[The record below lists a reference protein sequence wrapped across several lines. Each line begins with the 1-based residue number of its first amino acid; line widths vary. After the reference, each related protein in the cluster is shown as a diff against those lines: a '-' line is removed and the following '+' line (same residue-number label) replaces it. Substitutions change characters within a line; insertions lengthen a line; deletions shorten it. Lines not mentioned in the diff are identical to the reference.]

1 MDHDDIIGTIPEY
14 NQSVPTPTLPAD
26 STESSGIGIMTIGRY
41 FLIFLIVA
49 FLGSSV
55 FGYLGEFSQ
64 WIMSIFRPIISFF
77 GYGAAET
84 TKQVVNT
91 SARGTKGLVDV
102 TAGAATSG
110 VNLLEQG
117 LTGKKQINSID
128 KTASSGSGSGS
139 GFGSGSGATQ
149 QKVKRG
155 MAVPTA
161 DEAGSRIQSNPTGKK
176 SGYCYIGEDR
186 GFRSCIKVDDSD
198 MCMSGDIFPTSEICI
213 NPNLRE

>member
-1 MDHDDIIGTIPEY
+1 MDHDDIIGNIPEY
-14 NQSVPTPTLPAD
+14 NQSVPTMGPAD
-26 STESSGIGIMTIGRY
+26 SSGISLMTFGRY

-49 FLGSSV
+49 FIGSSV
-55 FGYLGEFSQ
+55 FGYLGEVSQ
-64 WIMSIFRPIISFF
+64 WIVSIFRPIIGFL

-110 VNLLEQG
+110 VNLLERG
-117 LTGKKQINSID
+117 LSGKKQVVNSID
-128 KTASSGSGSGS
+128 KTSSSPNTIASASASPRLPKKAAG
-139 GFGSGSGATQ
+139 
-149 QKVKRG
+149 
-155 MAVPTA
+155 AVPMA
-161 DEAGSRIQSNPTGKK
+161 DEAGSRIQANPTGKK
-176 SGYCYIGEDR
+176 TGYCYIGEDR

>member
-14 NQSVPTPTLPAD
+14 NQSVPTPILPAY

-128 KTASSGSGSGS
+128 KSSSASGS
-139 GFGSGSGATQ
+139 AAAMQ

-155 MAVPTA
+155 DTVPPMSDDT
-161 DEAGSRIQSNPTGKK
+161 GSRIQANPTGKK

-186 GFRSCIKVDDSD
+186 GFRSCIRVDDSD